1 MITQQQQL
9 EQRIADVTT
18 LQQESLIYTGNAPV
32 SERED
37 ILEELRVTNA
47 DYDYYEN
54 WLNRLKNYHNKRYL
68 PDRGVDPKEMRHG
81 RPNLPDF

>member
-9 EQRIADVTT
+9 EQRIADITT
-18 LQQESLIYTGNAPV
+18 LQQETLPYAGIMPV

-37 ILEELRVTNA
+37 ILKELRVTNA
-47 DYDYYEN
+47 TCSYYDN
-54 WLNRLKNYHNKRYL
+54 WLNRLKNYYNKRYL

-81 RPNLPDF
+81 RPNLPDC